1 MVSSVES
8 DRAFVRC
15 GGNLDAAATV
25 VRRALE
31 EGAFDAARRAERYLG
46 GEAAAANRTAAEA
59 RQQRL
64 RAFNAFVSPLL
75 RSSANIDFVSQMDW
89 KCFLFD
95 PMTGE
100 PTGVTGLLET
110 LLECTPL
117 VPERLVPV
125 LGNMPNLLATY
136 FGTPGCTAEELL
148 AWLDAMFDALADGEL
163 STSSLSIG
171 TLFQVTGSTRSG
183 KRISLSEGDPSMLR
197 CIGVA
202 NLIPFVELVSGAR

>member
-75 RSSANIDFVSQMDW
+75 RSSANIDFV
-89 KCFLFD
+89 F
-95 PMTGE
+95 E
-100 PTGVTGLLET
+100 V
-110 LLECTPL
+110 
-117 VPERLVPV
+117 
-125 LGNMPNLLATY
+125 
-136 FGTPGCTAEELL
+136 
-148 AWLDAMFDALADGEL
+148 
-163 STSSLSIG
+163 
-171 TLFQVTGSTRSG
+171 
-183 KRISLSEGDPSMLR
+183 
-197 CIGVA
+197 
-202 NLIPFVELVSGAR
+202 